1 MLRVRDVR
9 VHFGGLA
16 ALAGVTFEVPEG
28 EIVGLIGPNGAGKT
42 TLFNVVTGLCP
53 AAAGRIQFLGE
64 EITGWP
70 SHRIC
75 RRGIARTFQLV
86 RPFPALTVLENV
98 LVGIHFGR
106 GGRGLGA
113 AEAEDEA
120 RRLLAFVGLD
130 RAAARAAATLT
141 LADRKRLE
149 IARALATEPRLL
161 LLDEVVGGLNPAEV
175 GRTMDL
181 IRAIHA
187 RGTTILIIEHVM
199 RAIMGLSDRLV
210 VLHHGE
216 VLAQGRPAEVAR
228 DPGVIEA
235 YLGRAPA

>member
-1 MLRVRDVR
+1 MLRVEHVR

-16 ALAGVTFEVPEG
+16 ALAGVTLEVPEG

-42 TLFNVVTGLCP
+42 TLFNVITGLCP
-53 AAAGRIQFLGE
+53 AAAGRIRFRGE
-64 EITGWP
+64 EITGLP

-75 RRGIARTFQLV
+75 QRGIARTFQLV

-106 GGRGLGA
+106 GGRGDGA
-113 AEAEDEA
+113 PDPEGEAQRFLE
-120 RRLLAFVGLD
+120 FVGLAD
-130 RAAARAAATLT
+130 AARRPAASLT
-141 LADRKRLE
+141 LAGRKRLE
-149 IARALATEPRLL
+149 IARALATQPRLL
-161 LLDEVVGGLNPAEV
+161 LLDEVVGGLNPTEV

-187 RGTTILIIEHVM
+187 RGITILIIEHVL

-210 VLHHGE
+210 VLQHGE
-216 VLAQGRPAEVAR
+216 VLAQGRPAEVAQ
-228 DPGVIEA
+228 DPRVIEA
-235 YLGRAPA
+235 YLGRARP